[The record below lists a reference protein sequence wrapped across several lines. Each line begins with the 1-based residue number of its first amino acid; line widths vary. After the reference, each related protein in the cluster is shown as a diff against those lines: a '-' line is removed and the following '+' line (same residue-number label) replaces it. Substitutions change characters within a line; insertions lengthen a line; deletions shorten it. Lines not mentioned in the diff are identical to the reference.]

1 MSTPKLI
8 QLSDADEHESTQA
21 IERIDRMCRRVENA
35 EQALQK
41 MKAVVAELKTQEA
54 TPAWWSRAL
63 RHMRGLTK
71 TKTTTHSAH
80 NHSANSTHIGRISHE

>member
-8 QLSDADEHESTQA
+8 QLSDSDEHESTQA

-35 EQALQK
+35 ELSLQK
-41 MKAVVAELKTQEA
+41 MKTVVAELKPQEVEP
-54 TPAWWSRAL
+54 TWWTRAL
-63 RHMRGLTK
+63 QHMRGLMK

-80 NHSANSTHIGRISHE
+80 NRRANSTHIGRISHE